1 MTSNPP
7 EPALVALE
15 NNASKIVGKDWVS
28 KLDNA
33 VVNNLKTRRT
43 YQGNSVRDI
52 LRAMRNKARPSCC
65 HPMANSLIIQKHHY
79 QDLDA
84 AGKKVLGSL
93 PEGFLF
99 YFTSRHP
106 HLFLHVYRV
115 IQNAQ
120 LGKESMFE
128 AYFAFPE

>member
-1 MTSNPP
+1 MISNPP

-52 LRAMRNKARPSCC
+52 LRAMRNKASP
-65 HPMANSLIIQKHHY
+65 PLGYFTMSLTIQKHHY

-115 IQNAQ
+115 IQDAQ
-120 LGKESMFE
+120 LGQESMFE
-128 AYFAFPE
+128 AYFAAPE